1 MKVLIVG
8 GGGRE
13 HALAWKIASSPLVTE
28 TIVAPGN
35 AGTAA
40 EVRCEPVSAE
50 DVDRQTALALREK
63 VDLVVIGPEASLV
76 AGLVDKLNEAGVP
89 VFGPTAAAARLEGS
103 KIFAKEFMRRHGI
116 PTAGFSVHDTVE
128 SALAAVDRRH
138 GPCVV
143 KADGLAAGKGVV
155 VCRNPY
161 EARGAVRDIL
171 GERRYGEAGARLLI
185 EDLLVGDEV
194 SVLAICDG
202 ERVMPLVPA
211 QDHKAAYEG
220 DTGPNTG
227 GMGAYAPAPIVDD
240 AMRAE
245 VVSGILEKTVKGM
258 ASEGVPFTG
267 ILYAGIMVCD
277 GKPVVLEYNVR
288 FGDPEIQPLVVLM
301 KDDLVP
307 VLAAAAAGD
316 LRGAR
321 LSWHDGAALCVVLVA
336 DGYPG
341 RYEKDKPIEGLIEAA
356 AVPDVTIFHAGTAR
370 DGARFVTN
378 GGRVLGV
385 TARGADIAAASRTA
399 YRAASLIRWDGM
411 RMRRDIGHRA
421 L

>member
-13 HALAWKIASSPLVTE
+13 HALAWKISRSPLVEE

-40 EVRCEPVSAE
+40 EARCEPVSAE
-50 DVDRQTALALREK
+50 DVDRQVALALREK
-63 VDLVVIGPEASLV
+63 VGLVVIGPEAALV
-76 AGLVDKLNEAGVP
+76 AGLADRLAEAGVP

-116 PTAGFSVHDTVE
+116 PTADFSAHDTLE
-128 SALAAVDRRH
+128 SALAAVERRH

-143 KADGLAAGKGVV
+143 KADGLAAGKGVI
-155 VCRNPY
+155 VCRNPF
-161 EARGAVRDIL
+161 EARGAVRDL
-171 GERRYGEAGARLLI
+171 LEERRYGEAGARVLI

-202 ERVMPLVPA
+202 ERILPFVPA

-227 GMGAYAPAPIVDD
+227 GMGAYAPAPVLGD
-240 AMRAE
+240 ALREE
-245 VVSGILEKTVKGM
+245 VSDILERTVRGM
-258 ASEGVPFTG
+258 ASEGTPFRG
-267 ILYAGIMVCD
+267 ILYAGLMICD
-277 GKPVVLEYNVR
+277 GKPMVLEYNVR
-288 FGDPEIQPLVVLM
+288 FGDPEIQPLVVMM

-316 LRGAR
+316 LRGAS
-321 LSWHDGAALCVVLVA
+321 LAWHDGAALCVVLVA
-336 DGYPG
+336 EGYPG
-341 RYEKDKPIEGLIEAA
+341 RYEKDKPIEGLAEAA
-356 AVPDVTIFHAGTAR
+356 AMPDVTIFHAGTAH
-370 DGARFVTN
+370 DGTRFVTS

-385 TARGADIAAASRTA
+385 TARGSDLTAAA
-399 YRAASLIRWDGM
+399 RAAYFAAGLIRWDGM